1 MAKDPVCD
9 MEVSEEGAVHM
20 LHFEH
25 ETYYF
30 CSEQCKETY
39 EQQLGLKKPA
49 STKKGFIGRFLERL
63 AEGTQKATGGKPPK
77 CH

>member
-1 MAKDPVCD
+1 MAKDPLCG
-9 MEVSEEGAVHM
+9 MEVNEEGAKFMVH
-20 LHFEH
+20 FGH

-30 CSEQCKETY
+30 CSEKCKESY
-39 EQQLGLKKPA
+39 EQQIGLKKPV
-49 STKKGFIGRFLERL
+49 SKKGFLEKL